1 MSQSEKAEMLI
12 RKSLSEEEK
21 AISDYLERKHT
32 LEKMLDKAE
41 TEDFLIKIQTYLTV
55 LEDIIDD
62 VTSIACDISNRDK
75 NDVKLQPYI
84 KKAVKSE
91 YLARGAEGLKSRT
104 EGSVSTSFNDIIEK
118 LRNDIIK
125 NGLRRIK

>member
-1 MSQSEKAEMLI
+1 MSQLEKAEMLI

-55 LEDIIDD
+55 LEDIIEEEQLHVGQLRQLLNVFELPLTKEQEGREETLDSYTE
-62 VTSIACDISNRDK
+62 VMQQLDIM
-75 NDVKLQPYI
+75 
-84 KKAVKSE
+84 
-91 YLARGAEGLKSRT
+91 LK
-104 EGSVSTSFNDIIEK
+104 ED
-118 LRNDIIK
+118 
-125 NGLRRIK
+125 